1 VPGNSVAELAAPL
14 RVRLEQ
20 LVPADDRLCLG
31 ERAIGLCSRS
41 RIFSECELSSRPGE
55 IRRLDPKRDQAAAYT
70 CPNSVDPGAKLPSHP
85 IGDRPIIQRISAQP
99 RS

>member
-41 RIFSECELSSRPGE
+41 RIFSECELSSCPRE
-55 IRRLDPKRDQAAAYT
+55 IRRLDTERDQTTANTRPY
-70 CPNSVDPGAKLPSHP
+70 PVNPGPELPSHP
-85 IGDRPIIQRISAQP
+85 ISDRSIIQRIGAQP